1 MKIYREI
8 DIQNP
13 FTMCNILNDTA
24 WSNCYLLQKKGLLD
38 EVESILE
45 ETEMTEE
52 QLNDFFA
59 YDVESIFPDVFA
71 ENEDSDDEEDEDE
84 EEDFDEDE
92 EEEEELEQYAD

>member
-1 MKIYREI
+1 MRIYREI

-13 FTMCNILNDTA
+13 FTMCNILSDTA

-59 YDVESIFPDVFA
+59 YDVETIFPDVFA
-71 ENEDSDDEEDEDE
+71 EDEDEDSDENEDED
-84 EEDFDEDE
+84 
-92 EEEEELEQYAD
+92 EEEEELEQYYE

>member
-1 MKIYREI
+1 
-8 DIQNP
+8 
-13 FTMCNILNDTA
+13 MCSILNDTA

-59 YDVESIFPDVFA
+59 YDVESFFPDVFA
-71 ENEDSDDEEDEDE
+71 EDEDSDED

-92 EEEEELEQYAD
+92 EEEEEELEQYAD

>member
-1 MKIYREI
+1 MRVYREI

-13 FTMCNILNDTA
+13 YTMSSILNDNA
-24 WSNCYLLQKKGLLD
+24 WSNCYLLQKKDLLD

-45 ETEMTEE
+45 DTEMTEE

-71 ENEDSDDEEDEDE
+71 EDSDDDEDE

-92 EEEEELEQYAD
+92 EEEELEQYAD

>member
-1 MKIYREI
+1 MRVYREI

-13 FTMCNILNDTA
+13 FTMSSILNDTA
-24 WSNCYLLQKKGLLD
+24 WSNCYLLQKKDLLD

-59 YDVESIFPDVFA
+59 YDVESFFPDVFA
-71 ENEDSDDEEDEDE
+71 EDEDSDEDEEDE

-92 EEEEELEQYAD
+92 DEEEEELEQYAD

>member
-1 MKIYREI
+1 MRVYREI

-13 FTMCNILNDTA
+13 YTMSSILNDTA
-24 WSNCYLLQKKGLLD
+24 WSNCYLLQKKDLLD

-59 YDVESIFPDVFA
+59 YDVESFFPDVFA
-71 ENEDSDDEEDEDE
+71 EDEDSDED

-92 EEEEELEQYAD
+92 EEEEEELEQYDD

>member
-13 FTMCNILNDTA
+13 FTMYNILNDTA

-71 ENEDSDDEEDEDE
+71 KDEDEDSDED

-92 EEEEELEQYAD
+92 EEEELEQYAD

>member
-1 MKIYREI
+1 
-8 DIQNP
+8 
-13 FTMCNILNDTA
+13 MCNILNDTA

-59 YDVESIFPDVFA
+59 HEVESIFLEVFA
-71 ENEDSDDEEDEDE
+71 KDSDVD

-92 EEEEELEQYAD
+92 EEEELEQYAD

>member
-1 MKIYREI
+1 MRIYREI

-13 FTMCNILNDTA
+13 FTMCNILSDTA

-59 YDVESIFPDVFA
+59 YDVETIFPDVFA
-71 ENEDSDDEEDEDE
+71 EDEDEDSDEDE
-84 EEDFDEDE
+84 EED
-92 EEEEELEQYAD
+92 EEEEELEQYYE

>member
-13 FTMCNILNDTA
+13 YTMCNILNDTA
-24 WSNCYLLQKKGLLD
+24 WSNCCLLQKKGILD

-59 YDVESIFPDVFA
+59 YEVESIFLDVFA
-71 ENEDSDDEEDEDE
+71 EDSNEDEEDEED

-92 EEEEELEQYAD
+92 EEEELEQYAD

>member
-71 ENEDSDDEEDEDE
+71 EDEDEDSDED

-92 EEEEELEQYAD
+92 EEEEEELEQYAD

>member
-71 ENEDSDDEEDEDE
+71 EDSDDEDEEEDD

-92 EEEEELEQYAD
+92 EEEELEQYAD

>member
-13 FTMCNILNDTA
+13 FTMSSILNDTA
-24 WSNCYLLQKKGLLD
+24 WSNCYLLQRKGLLD

-71 ENEDSDDEEDEDE
+71 ENEDEDSDEDE
-84 EEDFDEDE
+84 EEDE

>member
-1 MKIYREI
+1 MSS
-8 DIQNP
+8 
-13 FTMCNILNDTA
+13 ILNDTA
-24 WSNCYLLQKKGLLD
+24 WSNCYLLQKKDLLD

-59 YDVESIFPDVFA
+59 YDVESFFPDVFA
-71 ENEDSDDEEDEDE
+71 EDEDSDE

-92 EEEEELEQYAD
+92 EEEEEELEQYAD

>member
-1 MKIYREI
+1 
-8 DIQNP
+8 
-13 FTMCNILNDTA
+13 MCNILNDVA

-71 ENEDSDDEEDEDE
+71 EDEDSDED

-92 EEEEELEQYAD
+92 EEEELEQYAD